1 MYLSGIEI
9 IGFKSFPNKTN
20 VKFADGLTAI
30 VGPNGCGKT
39 NIVDAIRWVLGE
51 QKSSILRSEI
61 MENVIFN
68 GTDSR
73 KPIGLAEVSIFI
85 ENNKNVL
92 PVEYTDV
99 KVTRKLFRSGESQYL
114 LNNTQCRLRD
124 ILDLFMDTGI
134 GADTYSVIEL
144 KMVEAILNGK
154 PEERRHLIEE
164 ASGVT
169 RYKHQRK
176 EASRKLSTVESDL
189 LRVYDITAEVQK
201 NVNSLSRQAA
211 KTRRYNKLLEEM
223 KQIEL
228 SLIYHEFD
236 LIKNESSSLESEF
249 EKIQNDRQTQEH
261 ELHQK
266 ETDISGMK
274 GSLDEVEAEYD
285 EALANENSLNNSISG
300 KNKDKAVSEEKIL
313 SLQNAKERIIKEI
326 EDSNTLQTEL
336 KSKIE
341 NTNGNLK
348 SANEKLSAFSG
359 ELNDAK
365 EQKEQA
371 QFSVNSLRQKF
382 NRANEELVN
391 LQGKIESSKGAI
403 ERNISRHDNLSE
415 SIESGKIEIEKVK
428 TEISDFDNK
437 INEAQSN
444 QTELIKNFDSAGND
458 FKLAQQKKSELES
471 KLENKRIELAD
482 LKNELNRNQAAFEF
496 ISHIVD
502 SDETTKFLTNSGE
515 WKPSGEKLL
524 LAEAIGADEQHRV
537 AVDAALG
544 EAVRY
549 FVTNTMSEALDGI
562 EKLKGSGKGKASFI
576 VRELIPDLPA
586 PGAVSDNDGIIGWL
600 SEIVRVDDVLR
611 NALRAILGKTL
622 IVNNIDN
629 ALKVIKSGVAET
641 IVTLDGE
648 LVRSKGIIR
657 GGALT
662 KTEGLT
668 VGKKERIENLNNVI
682 LSLENKISEAEEILS
697 SIKTQFDSIDLIAL
711 GELLRKADIDKNN
724 NEQFISQ
731 LTLKKE
737 NAENN
742 LKLFDNNISLFNE
755 EIERLT
761 VENESFKKEIEDT
774 ENRLLILNGELS
786 ALQEEL
792 NNAVNNLSEKT
803 ASLQEAEIKRARLEE
818 EIKSLEKEITTFTEQ
833 INSLSDKDSRNQK
846 EIESFDIKTEELK
859 SHTIIIDGELGELQ
873 KSLDAAQTKREELH
887 DKILSVQEMIQ
898 QHTNDLLSAR
908 KQYDRTIEHSHNLD
922 IKLSEFRVR
931 KSGLIQKASEDYSIT
946 LEQAEFEP
954 DENFNIEESKN
965 TITSLKEKLGSLG
978 NVNFMALEEFEEQSQ
993 RLEFYTKQIHDL
1005 EESKKNLQESITE
1018 INETAIK
1025 KFNDTFELIKA
1036 NFANLFKTLFGPEGE
1051 AELSLTE
1058 GDPLDADINIK
1069 AKPPGKK
1076 PHSIDMLS
1084 GGEKALTA
1092 IALLFSIYLVK
1103 PSPFCILDEV
1113 DAPLDDT
1120 NIDKFI
1126 NLIREFS
1133 NNTQFIIVTHSKRT
1147 MEASDYLYGI
1157 TMQEKGISK
1166 IVSVRLEQPKVTI

>member
-20 VKFADGLTAI
+20 IKFADGLTAI

-73 KPIGLAEVSIFI
+73 KPIGLAEVSILI
-85 ENNKNVL
+85 ENNKKVL

-99 KVTRKLFRSGESQYL
+99 KVTRRLFRSGESQYL

-176 EASRKLSTVESDL
+176 EATRKLSTVEADL

-201 NVNSLSRQAA
+201 LVNSLSRQAA

-223 KQIEL
+223 KNIEL
-228 SLIYHEFD
+228 NLIYHEYD
-236 LIKNESSSLESEF
+236 LIKNESSSLEIEF
-249 EKIQNDRQTQEH
+249 AKTQEDRQRQEH

-266 ETDISGMK
+266 EQEISGMK
-274 GSLDEVEAEYD
+274 TNLDSVESDYD
-285 EALANENSLNNSISG
+285 EALANENALNNSISA
-300 KNKDKAVSEEKIL
+300 KNKDKAVSEEKIQ
-313 SLQNAKERIIKEI
+313 SHQSAKERILQEI
-326 EDSNTLQTEL
+326 EDSHSLQSEFKANIEKTNETLSIAKERL
-336 KSKIE
+336 SDFVSVL
-341 NTNGNLK
+341 NLA
-348 SANEKLSAFSG
+348 S
-359 ELNDAK
+359 
-365 EQKEQA
+365 EQKEAA
-371 QFSVNSLRQKF
+371 QKVVSDCRENY
-382 NRANEELVN
+382 NRSNEELVN
-391 LQGKIESSKGAI
+391 LQGKIDSANSAI
-403 ERNISRHDNLSE
+403 ERNNSRLGNISD
-415 SIESGKIEIEKVK
+415 SIESGKNDIEKVK
-428 TEISDFDNK
+428 SESSELDSQINDSKNNQKNLDLNFEEIGNNFKS
-437 INEAQSN
+437 AQ
-444 QTELIKNFDSAGND
+444 E
-458 FKLAQQKKSELES
+458 KKSSLEN
-471 KLENKRIELAD
+471 KLENTRTELVD
-482 LKNELNRNQAAFEF
+482 LKNELNRNQAALEF

-502 SDETTKFLTNSGE
+502 SDETTKFLINTNE

-524 LAEAIGADEQHRV
+524 LAEAIGADEQHRI

-544 EAVRY
+544 DAVRF
-549 FVTNTMSEALDGI
+549 FVTNTMSEALEGI
-562 EKLKGSGKGKASFI
+562 DKLKASGKGKASFI
-576 VRELIPDLPA
+576 VRELIPDVPA
-586 PGAVSDNDGIIGWL
+586 PENVPVNDGVIGWL

-611 NALRAILGKTL
+611 NAVRAILGKTL
-622 IVNNIDN
+622 LIDNIDN
-629 ALKVIKSGVAET
+629 ALKVIKSGIADT
-641 IVTLDGE
+641 IVTLEGE

-657 GGALT
+657 GGAIT
-662 KTEGLT
+662 RTEGLT
-668 VGKKERIENLNNVI
+668 VGKKERFEILNKEIQN
-682 LSLENKISEAEEILS
+682 LENKILDVEENLS
-697 SIKTQFDSIDLIAL
+697 SIKNEYDSIDLLAI
-711 GELLRKADIDKNN
+711 GEQLRKAEIDKNN

-731 LTLKKE
+731 LSLKKD
-737 NAENN
+737 NSENN
-742 LKLFDNNISLFNE
+742 LKLFENNIKLFVE
-755 EIERLT
+755 EIERLKT
-761 VENESFKKEIEDT
+761 ENEGFTKEVVET
-774 ENRLLILNGELS
+774 ENRLLILNEELII
-786 ALQEEL
+786 LQEEL
-792 NNAVNNLSEKT
+792 TKAETNLSEKRT
-803 ASLQEAEIKRARLEE
+803 SLQEAEIKRARLEE
-818 EIKSLEKEITTFTEQ
+818 EIKSLEKEISTFESQ
-833 INSLSDKDSRNQK
+833 VLSLIEKDIKNHS
-846 EIESFDIKTEELK
+846 EISHFDSKTEELK
-859 SHTIIIDGELGELQ
+859 SHTLSIDSELEELQ
-873 KSLDAAQTKREELH
+873 KQLDEAQNRREELH
-887 DKILSVQEMIQ
+887 DKIISIQEQIQ
-898 QHTNDLLSAR
+898 QLTNDLLYAR
-908 KQYDRTIEHSHNLD
+908 KLYDKTIETSHLLD
-922 IKLSEFRVR
+922 VKLSEFRIR
-931 KSGLIQKASEDYSIT
+931 KSGLIQKAAEDYNIA
-946 LEQAEFEP
+946 LEEAVYQL
-954 DENFNIEESKN
+954 DESFDIEESKT
-965 TITSLKEKLGSLG
+965 TITSLKEKLSSLG
-978 NVNFMALEEFEEQSQ
+978 NVNFMALEEYEEQSQ
-993 RLEFYTKQIHDL
+993 RLQFYTKQIQDL

-1025 KFNDTFELIKA
+1025 KFTDTFELIKS
-1036 NFANLFKTLFGPEGE
+1036 NFSNLFRTLFGPEGE
-1051 AELSLTE
+1051 AELILGE
-1058 GDPLDADINIK
+1058 GDPLDAEINIK

-1166 IVSVRLEQPKVTI
+1166 IV